1 MTIVL
6 KMVKLVKLV
15 VMVMKLEI
23 VVRFRYVEKN
33 CFIFGIGINIVTRK
47 ENNIDKQFSKIVQ

>member
-1 MTIVL
+1 
-6 KMVKLVKLV
+6 MVKLVKLV